1 MGFRER
7 TQINRMLVATLAL
20 EPKRTLTFIVL
31 ADKNVVCLA
40 LGATN
45 PNSLFLF
52 RLHYLIILRIV
63 AT

>member
-1 MGFRER
+1 
-7 TQINRMLVATLAL
+7 MLVATLAL